1 MLKLIKIILF
11 SVSCVLGY
19 TLWAELNSSAT
30 LPVIINSDIK
40 PLIDDALVTQEI
52 QYDTP
57 DISDYDEIINRPL
70 FFEDRKPYVYVA
82 PEKSQKKSNKKKKT
96 APKQTEQ
103 YVLNAVIITPEK
115 HLAIIQSSRGKNTQ
129 RIALG
134 ESLDGW
140 TVEAI
145 EPRSVLLKKGN
156 ETKNLEL
163 EIKTSNPKQKI
174 TKEAVK
180 DPSKKELTQK
190 SNKTIKN
197 TNLKLKPPDA

>member
-115 HLAIIQSSRGKNTQ
+115 HLAIIQSSRGKDTQ

-140 TVEAI
+140 TI
-145 EPRSVLLKKGN
+145 ETIESRSVLLKKGN
-156 ETKNLEL
+156 ESKSLEL
-163 EIKTSNPKQKI
+163 EVKTSNPKQKI
-174 TKEAVK
+174 KKETIK
-180 DPSKKELTQK
+180 DSSKKELTQK
-190 SNKTIKN
+190 SNKSTEN